1 MGIREDQDMPSFVE
15 PIQVDHQEMDLY
27 VAVPSG
33 SGPFP
38 AIVVAQHGGG
48 VDTFIRAMADQFA
61 EAGYAA
67 AAPDL
72 YHRLGPNEAR
82 SIQHLKDVE
91 MIADVQATVHFL
103 QHHNAINGNAIGV
116 TGYCMGGR
124 VAYLMAAAVPQFK
137 AAVPYY
143 GGNIMVP
150 WGDGVVA
157 PFERTSDISCPILFH
172 FGEED
177 ANPSLA
183 DMEKLDAELTR
194 HGKAHTFYTYPNA
207 GHAFMDFT
215 GERYREA
222 AATASWPR
230 TLDFFAQHL
239 R

>member
-1 MGIREDQDMPSFVE
+1 
-15 PIQVDHQEMDLY
+15 
-27 VAVPSG
+27 
-33 SGPFP
+33 
-38 AIVVAQHGGG
+38 
-48 VDTFIRAMADQFA
+48 
-61 EAGYAA
+61 
-67 AAPDL
+67 
-72 YHRLGPNEAR
+72 
-82 SIQHLKDVE
+82 
-91 MIADVQATVHFL
+91 
-103 QHHNAINGNAIGV
+103 
-116 TGYCMGGR
+116 

-150 WGDGVVA
+150 WGDGGVA